1 MKGKLKMSKK
11 GDLGK
16 IALGAA
22 IGVGAGVLLAPRSG
36 EETRKI
42 LRDKMMDLISKV
54 RRLDSREIAKDFEN
68 KVEKI
73 ERELANL
80 DKEKVLKMAKKKASV
95 VKAHADEL
103 VALAK
108 EKGDEAIEKAADE
121 VRRKAIEVTESVL
134 IKLET
139 AK

>member
-1 MKGKLKMSKK
+1 MSKK